1 MSAAYPG
8 GVSVKCWVCGVT
20 RSVTPAP
27 GDRRLAISVMDHR
40 NKFSGSSILSEWFA
54 KYGDAR
60 PEDVFPDLE
69 GFDLEAYFA
78 KGK

>member
-1 MSAAYPG
+1 
-8 GVSVKCWVCGVT
+8 
-20 RSVTPAP
+20 
-27 GDRRLAISVMDHR
+27 MDHR